1 MLSDFVKYVKQYWHD
16 RPDKSTPLNADRLN
30 HIENGIASN
39 SEAINQ
45 IANAVVS
52 NIVNDPDKIASMAAV
67 YALQEKLGTGELP
80 SDAPNAISAINTLYS
95 NLEWKYVADVIG
107 SSTINIPSDA
117 CEIFVTVTK
126 SSVINTGDTTLSLLV
141 PVYILGDVYQDFL
154 NGGYGAN
161 DQQTY
166 LAFFRINKYNAH
178 LYALKVAGQDYTATS
193 QLKMW
198 YR

>member
-52 NIVNDPDKIASMAAV
+52 NIVNDPEKIASMAAV

-95 NLEWKYVADVIG
+95 NLISSYEKLNDIVLMKCGNIVIIDIAILKATLPGGWTKLFDIPSGYLPLPDIKNVDMYYIG
-107 SSTINIPSDA
+107 SMYVKNSD
-117 CEIFVTVTK
+117 ISKRIRVTNNVVYGY
-126 SSVINTGDTTLSLLV
+126 SDTSISGELYGMI
-141 PVYILGDVYQDFL
+141 VYVCG
-154 NGGYGAN
+154 
-161 DQQTY
+161 
-166 LAFFRINKYNAH
+166 
-178 LYALKVAGQDYTATS
+178 
-193 QLKMW
+193 
-198 YR
+198 